1 MQIRLIVV
9 GKTADTSMQLLID
22 DYLKR
27 LQHYCNFKVEFVQPK
42 GKKRTVNESEL
53 KKSEA
58 DVILKALNE
67 NSVLILLDEK
77 GKRYSSE
84 KFAIFLQKQMNAA
97 PKDLVFCI
105 GGAYGFEASIYN
117 RAQAQLALSE
127 MTFTHQMVR
136 LVFVEQLYR
145 AFTILKGESYHH

>member
-9 GKTADTSMQLLID
+9 GKTADPTMQLLIV
-22 DYLKR
+22 DYISRLK
-27 LQHYCNFKVEFVQPK
+27 HYCNFKIDLVQPK
-42 GKKRTVNESEL
+42 GKKKASNESEL

-58 DVILKALNE
+58 EVILKSLNE

-77 GKRYSSE
+77 GKQYSSE
-84 KFAIFLQKQMNAA
+84 NFAYFLQKHMNAA

-105 GGAYGFEASIYN
+105 GGAYGFDDSIYS
-117 RAQAQLALSE
+117 RSQAKLALSE

-136 LVFVEQLYR
+136 LIYVEQLYR
-145 AFTILKGESYHH
+145 AFTILKGENYHH